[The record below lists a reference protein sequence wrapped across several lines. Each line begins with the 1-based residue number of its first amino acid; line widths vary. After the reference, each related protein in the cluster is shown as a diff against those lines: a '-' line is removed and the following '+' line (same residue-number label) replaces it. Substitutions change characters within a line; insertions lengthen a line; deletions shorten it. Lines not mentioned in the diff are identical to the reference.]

1 MATIVAARVQAKA
14 SRFGDASVICLA
26 TVVSVLSPMRNM
38 SGAAWRAAGS
48 IWHESRTSRARVAHW
63 LECAGGRVG
72 GRCSPCLASKKE
84 FQLHTVKKKNPA

>member
-48 IWHESRTSRARVAHW
+48 IWHESRTSRALDGAW
-63 LECAGGRVG
+63 LEGSWLEGGVLALVG
-72 GRCSPCLASKKE
+72 LKKRI
-84 FQLHTVKKKNPA
+84 F

>member
-48 IWHESRTSRARVAHW
+48 IWHESRTSRALDWSV
-63 LECAGGRVG
+63 AGGRE
-72 GRCSPCLASKKE
+72 CSPCKA
-84 FQLHTVKKKNPA
+84 KKKNSVPLSGAGELGERNQ

>member
-48 IWHESRTSRARVAHW
+48 IW
-63 LECAGGRVG
+63 LEGGVLALVGLKKRIRCAI
-72 GRCSPCLASKKE
+72 L
-84 FQLHTVKKKNPA
+84 

>member
-1 MATIVAARVQAKA
+1 METAGMTTIVAARVQAKA

-48 IWHESRTSRARVAHW
+48 IWHESRLGWSVAGGQ
-63 LECAGGRVG
+63 LAGGRSARLSRFSRWISFGRVG
-72 GRCSPCLASKKE
+72 
-84 FQLHTVKKKNPA
+84 